1 MSSTDDPDTDPN
13 SDPDAS
19 LSRRDFVKVAAGI
32 GAVAAGSTASV
43 NLDTTDLW
51 TDDEAHYVGDDD
63 GDYGAEDVLYTT
75 CGQCNT
81 FCPIK
86 VRLADGSDAGEYS
99 SLVRKLAGNP
109 YSFLNTQ
116 PFAQVPYDSDPESVA
131 TGDLAGT
138 GDVDTDRW
146 SVSGGRMCLK
156 GQAGIQTAFDAYR
169 VRKPMKRVGPRGSGE
184 WKTVSWEQ
192 AITEIVEGDDELGHP
207 GLREMWAHAPK
218 GEVMADWEAVRD
230 GEMAKADFDEK
241 WDDALIDTDHP
252 DLGPKANQI
261 VDVGGFRRN
270 FVRARLWKQGLGSIN
285 SVHHAGTCGF
295 SSVMGNVRSFAGKK
309 KRQYA
314 DVENCEYLLVWGT
327 NPMVANKGPTWLAPK
342 LTNAIQDGM
351 RMDVVD
357 PRLSKT
363 AEKADTW
370 VPVEPGA
377 DGALAMGMARW
388 ILEHDRHDVDYL
400 RNPSKAAAAGDDEPT
415 WSDATHLVR
424 VDADAGP
431 KARAA
436 DLGLV
441 DADADAAD
449 EFVVVDAETGEPAPA
464 SEAEAAVLDVDLTV
478 DGERVRSAW
487 SLYRERVFEHT
498 VEEYAEMA
506 GVDPDTVAEVADEFT
521 SHGKRAAI
529 MAYRGPA
536 KHSNGFHNQ
545 RAIAT
550 LQHLVGNYDWKGG
563 QMTPYA
569 GYSTMSG
576 RYQLGN
582 VPDGHSPWGIPLLRG
597 GVNYEDTSLFERD
610 DGYPAKRPW
619 FPVAPPYAAQELY
632 GSAKD
637 EYPYGVEALFIRPYS
652 NNHVMSVAGGDEIP
666 PVLKDTDAIPLVVAS
681 DTVIGETSKYADYV
695 LPEPTYL
702 ERWEN
707 FGTYPNK
714 RLADEK
720 VSQPTVK
727 VVPDARPFEDVLV
740 DLWKEMDLP
749 GVGEDAIPD
758 ADGNLWPLHQ
768 AEDFYLKLVANI
780 AYDRD
785 PVADATDDEL
795 ETFRRAHEKGLGEHF
810 DLDRWKAA
818 VGDEEWRKVVTVL
831 NRGGRFEE
839 PVEDYAEA
847 FAEHGVDYD
856 YAGRYGDRSNAYD
869 GDHMRYK
876 LGARANFY
884 SEVVPKGKH
893 AYTGERFDPLPRVED
908 VRHYDGT
915 VQAGVVSDDDPE
927 RPLRLINWKPRTQG
941 MHRTQ
946 NSPWLRETRPE
957 NPLWL
962 NPADAEERGIENGDR
977 VEIDAGRRTVE
988 GVAMVTGGIRP
999 GVVGAMWGW
1008 GRDGDGA
1015 SEETIDGETRTPPGR
1030 DGTTPYR
1037 FDEPMREE
1045 AGYAKGR
1052 DAGFAI
1058 NHLQPLDAELG
1069 DTGLSDLVG
1078 GSNAQYDAFVEVTKR
1093 GGGR

>member
-1 MSSTDDPDTDPN
+1 
-13 SDPDAS
+13 
-19 LSRRDFVKVAAGI
+19 
-32 GAVAAGSTASV
+32 
-43 NLDTTDLW
+43 
-51 TDDEAHYVGDDD
+51 
-63 GDYGAEDVLYTT
+63 
-75 CGQCNT
+75 
-81 FCPIK
+81 
-86 VRLADGSDAGEYS
+86 
-99 SLVRKLAGNP
+99 
-109 YSFLNTQ
+109 
-116 PFAQVPYDSDPESVA
+116 
-131 TGDLAGT
+131 
-138 GDVDTDRW
+138 
-146 SVSGGRMCLK
+146 
-156 GQAGIQTAFDAYR
+156 
-169 VRKPMKRVGPRGSGE
+169 
-184 WKTVSWEQ
+184 
-192 AITEIVEGDDELGHP
+192 
-207 GLREMWAHAPK
+207 
-218 GEVMADWEAVRD
+218 
-230 GEMAKADFDEK
+230 
-241 WDDALIDTDHP
+241 
-252 DLGPKANQI
+252 
-261 VDVGGFRRN
+261 
-270 FVRARLWKQGLGSIN
+270 
-285 SVHHAGTCGF
+285 
-295 SSVMGNVRSFAGKK
+295 
-309 KRQYA
+309 
-314 DVENCEYLLVWGT
+314 
-327 NPMVANKGPTWLAPK
+327 
-342 LTNAIQDGM
+342 
-351 RMDVVD
+351 
-357 PRLSKT
+357 
-363 AEKADTW
+363 
-370 VPVEPGA
+370 
-377 DGALAMGMARW
+377 
-388 ILEHDRHDVDYL
+388 
-400 RNPSKAAAAGDDEPT
+400 
-415 WSDATHLVR
+415 
-424 VDADAGP
+424 
-431 KARAA
+431 
-436 DLGLV
+436 
-441 DADADAAD
+441 
-449 EFVVVDAETGEPAPA
+449 
-464 SEAEAAVLDVDLTV
+464 VDLTV

-536 KHSNGFHNQ
+536 KHSNGFHSQ

-576 RYQLGN
+576 RYRLGS

-610 DGYPAKRPW
+610 GGYPAKRPW
-619 FPVAPPYAAQELY
+619 FPVAPPYASQELY

-637 EYPYGVEALFIRPYS
+637 EYPYGVNALFIRPYS

-768 AEDFYLKLVANI
+768 AEDFYLKLVANV

-818 VGDEEWRKVVTVL
+818 VRDEEWRKVVTVL

-876 LGARANFY
+876 LGARADFY
-884 SEVVPKGKH
+884 SEVVPTGKH

-915 VQAGVVSDDDPE
+915 VQAGVVSDDDPD

-977 VEIDAGRRTVE
+977 IEIDAGRRTVE

-1015 SEETIDGETRTPPGR
+1015 SEETVDGETRTPPGR